1 MLTSYLVHLQACL
14 CLVGLW
20 VAGVLRFLAGI
31 FKKRNTA
38 AANVV
43 LPGSGTKETPSQ
55 RALARLKPEPLAAG
69 DLDPPLSSGASGEF
83 EGWRRQLQGGLAL
96 AAAAPLTSQ
105 EATTLAAVVIALEAA
120 AKAIETAMDTMMV
133 AAQRAAARAVAV

>member
-1 MLTSYLVHLQACL
+1 VHLQACL

-20 VAGVLRFLAGI
+20 VAGVLWFLAGI
-31 FKKRNTA
+31 FKKRNAA

-55 RALARLKPEPLAAG
+55 RAGARLKPEPLAAG
-69 DLDPPLSSGASGEF
+69 DLD
-83 EGWRRQLQGGLAL
+83 
-96 AAAAPLTSQ
+96 
-105 EATTLAAVVIALEAA
+105 LAAVVIALEAA

-133 AAQRAAARAVAV
+133 AAQQAAARTVAV